1 MVDYVWCK
9 SVNQW
14 RLCVMN
20 IKHRQLCL
28 VAILPAMLGG
38 GCYTALKG
46 PVTAS
51 DFYSEPQYTTYAD
64 SDELLAPSVG
74 RFDDPYDD
82 PYRGYSGVAPYGGAY
97 GGYGTPIFGYDS
109 RSGLFGNYGY
119 GRGGGYY
126 PGAGPVGYGYDP
138 YYSGAYGTYVPPGY
152 ELVTHDELDH
162 LRANARLNSS
172 SPTNYVPPPDPVL
185 QQERE
190 RVEQEVWQQ
199 RQESRQRTA
208 PTVTRR
214 PSTSVQ
220 RSTKAPTTTRRP
232 TSSAAEKSSSSDDGK
247 EKKKSVTPKKQRR

>member
-1 MVDYVWCK
+1 MK
-9 SVNQW
+9 
-14 RLCVMN
+14 

-51 DFYSEPQYTTYAD
+51 KFYSEPQYATYAD
-64 SDELLAPSVG
+64 SDEILAPSVG

-97 GGYGTPIFGYDS
+97 GGYGTPIFGFDS

-119 GRGGGYY
+119 GGYY

-152 ELVTHDELDH
+152 ELVTRDEIDH
-162 LRANARLNSS
+162 LRAAARLNNT
-172 SPTNYVPPPDPVL
+172 PATQYEPPDPVL
-185 QQERE
+185 QQEQE

-199 RQESRQRTA
+199 RQESRQRAA
-208 PTVTRR
+208 PAVTRR

-220 RSTKAPTTTRRP
+220 RSTQAPTTTRRP
-232 TSSAAEKSSSSDDGK
+232 TSTTAEKSSSSDDSSK

>member
-1 MVDYVWCK
+1 
-9 SVNQW
+9 
-14 RLCVMN
+14 MN

-28 VAILPAMLGG
+28 VAILPAMMAGS

-46 PVTAS
+46 PTTAS
-51 DFYSEPQYTTYAD
+51 GFYSEPQYAYAD
-64 SDELLAPSVG
+64 SDELLAPTVG

-97 GGYGTPIFGYDS
+97 GGYGAPIFGYDS
-109 RSGLFGNYGY
+109 RSGLFGSYGY
-119 GRGGGYY
+119 GRRGGYY

-152 ELVTHDELDH
+152 ELVTRDELDH
-162 LRANARLNSS
+162 LRANARLNTS
-172 SPTNYVPPPDPVL
+172 SPTNYVPSANPVL

-208 PTVTRR
+208 PAVTRR
-214 PSTSVQ
+214 PSNSGQ
-220 RSTKAPTTTRRP
+220 RSTQAPTTTRRP
-232 TSSAAEKSSSSDDGK
+232 TSSAAEKSSSDDSK